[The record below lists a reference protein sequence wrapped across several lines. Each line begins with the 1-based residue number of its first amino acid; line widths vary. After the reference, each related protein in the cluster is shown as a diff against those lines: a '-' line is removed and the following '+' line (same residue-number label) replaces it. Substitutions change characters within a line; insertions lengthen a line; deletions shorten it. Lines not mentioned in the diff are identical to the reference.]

1 MLFLSGEKRD
11 AIAGLCRAYGVK
23 RLDLFGSAATGSFEP
38 GRSDVDLLV
47 DFGDMGGRAKAHAY
61 SDLRDGPRE
70 VLGTEVD
77 LVMVAAVKNR
87 YLARDIERTKRP
99 PRALA
104 VRFMWHAH
112 LSWSGRPAPAG
123 GASCTVLT

>member
-1 MLFLSGEKRD
+1 MLVLSGEKLD
-11 AIAGLCRAYGVK
+11 AIADLCRAYGVK

-61 SDLRDGPRE
+61 FDLQDGLRE
-70 VLGTEVD
+70 VLGAEVD

-87 YLARDIERTKRP
+87 YLARDIERTKQSVF
-99 PRALA
+99 AA
-104 VRFMWHAH
+104 
-112 LSWSGRPAPAG
+112 
-123 GASCTVLT
+123 

>member
-1 MLFLSGEKRD
+1 MLVLSGEKLD

-61 SDLRDGPRE
+61 FDLQEGLRDL
-70 VLGTEVD
+70 LGTEVD

-87 YLARDIERTKRP
+87 YLARDIERTKR
-99 PRALA
+99 RLYAA
-104 VRFMWHAH
+104 
-112 LSWSGRPAPAG
+112 
-123 GASCTVLT
+123 

>member
-1 MLFLSGEKRD
+1 MLILSDEELQ
-11 AIAGLCRAYGVK
+11 AIAELCRAYGVA
-23 RLDLFGSAATGSFEP
+23 RLDLFGSAATDAFRP

-61 SDLRDGPRE
+61 FDLQDGLRE

-99 PRALA
+99 LYAA
-104 VRFMWHAH
+104 
-112 LSWSGRPAPAG
+112 
-123 GASCTVLT
+123 

>member
-1 MLFLSGEKRD
+1 MLLLNDEMLD

-23 RLDLFGSAATGSFEP
+23 RLELFGSAATGSFEP

-61 SDLRDGPRE
+61 FDLRDGLRD

-99 PRALA
+99 LYAA
-104 VRFMWHAH
+104 
-112 LSWSGRPAPAG
+112 
-123 GASCTVLT
+123 